1 MRIKKIILYNI
12 GPYVDRNIFD
22 LTSDDARN
30 IVLIGGKNGAG
41 KTTFFRSIKTCLY
54 GCRVWGFEAPGKEY
68 YSIVENLLNTKLQ
81 YDMSAR
87 GYVELELVFNDG
99 KRVDTYRLHREW
111 EKKKR
116 GIEEIFLIYKE
127 DELLDAENQSNFVNY
142 LLSIIPPDM
151 FNFYFF
157 DGESIADFFLGNNGG
172 KNFKNAFLKLYGLDT
187 LSLMVEN
194 FERYFKKKEGG
205 DATYFAY
212 QEAKKKVFLCEEEYN
227 SMRDDLNKLE
237 NEIDL
242 LQIKLQAIHKEY
254 SKSGGVS
261 LSKWKELNANLTNE
275 EAKREEI
282 NRGLKEIANHYLPF
296 IIVKSQLKELLVELE
311 EEQKIKNQN
320 AILEALQGEDI
331 QKSLLSFLY
340 EKEISQ
346 SSSQEIVEYLSHI
359 FVADK
364 EHKILFDLTNGQMN
378 KLIAQIYEKIEF
390 EQQMIPKA
398 IRTLSASLRVTK
410 KLREQLTASSI
421 DGYEDYSE
429 HKEKI
434 EKQLLELKLQAEK
447 LVQDITLKDVERIQL
462 NSEYNKAKE
471 VYEKLLKSKSITE
484 LSSRAIGV
492 YTLLE
497 EELIARQGKILQ
509 EAFIEC
515 FSSIINKE
523 NFIDGIVI
531 DKNINVIPYKFIEV
545 TFLQIE
551 NYIQANKK
559 THFLEMFD
567 KQYLI
572 EINKLRL
579 GEKETIILPSPINA
593 PFSQGERQV
602 YIMALYLTLL
612 KTSRKDIPFFIDTP
626 FARIDSIHREKI
638 ASEFFNKITNQMF
651 ILSTDEEIVGYH
663 KKLIDDK
670 ISDCFVLAI
679 NDYGNTTVVSSK
691 YFEVQY
697 DI

>member
-1 MRIKKIILYNI
+1 MKIKKIILYNI

-22 LTSDDARN
+22 LTSDDMRN

-41 KTTFFRSIKTCLY
+41 KTTFFKSIKTCLY

-68 YSIVENLLNTKLQ
+68 YSIVENMLNTKLQ

-87 GYVELELVFNDG
+87 GYVELELVFDDG
-99 KRVDTYRLHREW
+99 KQVDIYRLHREW

-116 GIEEIFLIYKE
+116 GIEETFLIYKQN
-127 DELLDAENQSNFVNY
+127 ELLDTENQSNFINY

-157 DGESIADFFLGNNGG
+157 DGESIANFFLGNNGG

-194 FERYFKKKEGG
+194 FDRYFKKKDGG
-205 DATYFAY
+205 NTAYFTY
-212 QEAKKKVFLCEEEYN
+212 QEVRKKLGVCEEEYK
-227 SMRDDLNKLE
+227 SMRDNLKNLE
-237 NEIDL
+237 NETDL
-242 LQIKLQAIHKEY
+242 LQIKLQALHKEY

-261 LSKWKELNANLTNE
+261 LSEWKEINANLMKE

-282 NRGLKEIANHYLPF
+282 NRWLKEVANHYLPF
-296 IIVKSQLKELLVELE
+296 LIAKKQMKELLVELE
-311 EEQKIKNQN
+311 EEQEIKNQK
-320 AILEALQGEDI
+320 AISEALQGENI
-331 QKSLLSFLY
+331 QKSLFDFLN
-340 EKEISQ
+340 KKGISQ
-346 SSSQEIVEYLSHI
+346 SSSKDIVKYLSQLFAI
-359 FVADK
+359 DT
-364 EHKILFDLTNGQMN
+364 EHKNLHDLTNTQMN

-390 EQQMIPKA
+390 EQQLIAKSV
-398 IRTLSASLRVTK
+398 RTLSASLRNTK
-410 KLREQLTASSI
+410 KLREQLAASSI

-429 HKEKI
+429 QKETI
-434 EKQLLELKLQAEK
+434 EKRVLELKLQTEK
-447 LVQDITLKDVERIQL
+447 LIQEIALKDVERIQL
-462 NSEYNKAKE
+462 NAEFNKAKE

-497 EELIARQGKILQ
+497 EELITRQGKILQ
-509 EAFIEC
+509 EAFMEC
-515 FSSIINKE
+515 FSSIINKG

-551 NYIQANKK
+551 NYMQANEKS
-559 THFLEMFD
+559 HFLDMFD
-567 KQYLI
+567 TKYLI

-579 GEKETIILPSPINA
+579 GEKETIMLPSPINA

-602 YIMALYLTLL
+602 YIMALYLALL

-638 ASEFFNKITNQMF
+638 VSEFFNKITNQMF
-651 ILSTDEEIVGYH
+651 ILSTDEEIVGEY
-663 KKLIDDK
+663 KELIDNK
-670 ISDCFVLAI
+670 ISNCFVLAI
-679 NDYGNTTVVSSK
+679 NDYGSTTVVPSK
-691 YFEVQY
+691 YFEV
-697 DI
+697 